1 LRRLPSVVGPLFA
14 RAFDIPAPQRDD
26 PNSGRPLNGGGH
38 LMRHMMLA
46 LLILLAG
53 TEPAAQSARP
63 ITPVS
68 AQTEAQRAIA
78 DSSAR
83 LPELEALHA
92 AMVQSGAELSRIY
105 SALSRRIAEAAKT
118 ASDPALAQ
126 SQLKQLQEMNQSF
139 NTQYLYLQQKMQ
151 DESRRFTL
159 LSNVMKTKHDT
170 AKNSISNVR

>member
-1 LRRLPSVVGPLFA
+1 
-14 RAFDIPAPQRDD
+14 
-26 PNSGRPLNGGGH
+26 
-38 LMRHMMLA
+38 MRHMMLA